1 MFDIAQRQ
9 PGARKHTGGMHG
21 NVFTASFRRAAA
33 KLGGI
38 SELAVFLQTPLETV
52 EHWLVGTLRPPVSAF
67 LRVVDCITSKDP
79 SDPYG
84 R

>member
-1 MFDIAQRQ
+1 MFDIAQSQTAACRQ
-9 PGARKHTGGMHG
+9 TGGMDG

-38 SELAVFLQTPLETV
+38 SELAIFLQTPLETV
-52 EHWLVGTLRPPVSAF
+52 DHWLRGTSRPPASAF
-67 LRVVDCITSKDP
+67 LRVVDCITSKNP